1 MELNFQDKWTV
12 EIELEWT
19 LSVNSKLSNYRRLLV
34 TVSISY
40 SLNNDLIQQNLIPQ
54 YFVSPLF
61 LFPGPAS
68 SGIQQQPETPFR
80 HPMDRDHGANGSL
93 SAWSAIDGWVA
104 HQPGAGRLLWALC
117 GVRVEVGYPLVM
129 STVCYWKWLFIVE
142 FPIKNGDFPYLC

>member
-54 YFVSPLF
+54 YFLPPF
-61 LFPGPAS
+61 FGFPARHPPWAS
-68 SGIQQQPETPFR
+68 SSSRAQFL

-129 STVCYWKWLFIVE
+129 STDCYWKWLFIVE